1 MMIGNLEFLYSSS
14 LSFRVP
20 VMFII
25 IALVKTKQKQKNT
38 HATKRKTSL
47 CLPLKGC
54 FGLSDCLC
62 INPNNWKSP

>member
-1 MMIGNLEFLYSSS
+1 MMIGNLEFLYSS

-25 IALVKTKQKQKNT
+25 IALVKTKQNQKNT
-38 HATKRKTSL
+38 QSTKRQISL
-47 CLPLKGC
+47 CLPLKSC

-62 INPNNWKSP
+62 INPNNWKCP